1 MIFPQ
6 VHKILNDVF
15 ESVGH
20 GGGIINRKSTLAV
33 ISLLTISLF
42 INISDVSATNATFTK
57 TSVVNSADTVKNYV
71 ETKNKIPCKVTVSN
85 KNVTSAQYLYL
96 LTSTVGK
103 INKGSTTPTTLKAVS
118 NPTKPTETIIGGNLP
133 KSEYIKLAGTITT
146 FIDTNGRV
154 PNYVTTSKGKI
165 RFENMV
171 YTYSKVLSFYKKN
184 KRLPNYV
191 SVSPWITSE
200 GSSNKQ
206 AVIDAIGR
214 KEATYEDI
222 QGQSSASVMEKVGY
236 GDCWADSYWLYNKLS
251 AAGVAVRIIGTS
263 SGGLYYLHRWVEINC
278 GSGWKTWNYAKYN
291 SQHYGALGTGLF
303 VVKTFVP

>member
-1 MIFPQ
+1 M
-6 VHKILNDVF
+6 
-15 ESVGH
+15 
-20 GGGIINRKSTLAV
+20 
-33 ISLLTISLF
+33 F
-42 INISDVSATNATFTK
+42 ITISDVSATNATFTK
-57 TSVVNSADTVKNYV
+57 TSVVNTADDVKNYV
-71 ETKNKIPCKVTVSN
+71 ETKNKIPCKVVVSN

-103 INKGSTTPTTLKAVS
+103 IYKNSSTPTTLKYVG
-118 NPTKPTETIIGGNLP
+118 NPTTPTETLISGSLP
-133 KSEYIKLAGTITT
+133 KSEYIKIASTINTY
-146 FIDTNGRV
+146 INTNGRI
-154 PNYVTTSKGKI
+154 PNYVSTSLGKI
-165 RFENMV
+165 RFENLI
-171 YTYSKVLSFYKKN
+171 YTYSKVLNFYRIN

-200 GSSNKQ
+200 GTSDKQ
-206 AVIDAIGR
+206 AIIDSIGR

-222 QGQSSASVMEKVGY
+222 QGQSSATVMEKVGY

-263 SGGLYYLHRWVEINC
+263 SGGIYYLHRWVEINC